1 MSRILDPNSATA
13 AVTYSSTASTVL
25 FWGLHLS
32 DIAVF
37 MSAMASFF
45 GVLLQFYVAFS
56 RLRKLE
62 QDSEQKDKVIGVLT
76 RSQTASKIK
85 SKDNAERIDN
95 LEQTVSEKDA

>member
-1 MSRILDPNSATA
+1 MTRYILDPNGA
-13 AVTYSSTASTVL
+13 AYVTYGSTASTVL

-37 MSAMASFF
+37 LSAMASFC

-62 QDSEQKDKVIGVLT
+62 LDSEQKDKVISVLT
-76 RSQTASKIK
+76 RSQIASKVK
-85 SKDNAERIDN
+85 SADNTTRIEAIEGDKN
-95 LEQTVSEKDA
+95 V